1 MAHTGNPSP
10 VANLKCDWPPESTV
24 GCGVADVSSDRADR
38 IMATINDLAQAEGTP
53 VSIRH
58 VCQACAIAMHASG
71 VALYVI
77 GDLGLGEPVHATDPV
92 SERVA
97 ELQVTLGEGPAMQ
110 ALAEVRAVAVPDLSS
125 LPAQRD
131 WPVFAA
137 QVWAMGIRATF
148 VYPLAMGAITVG
160 TLEIHRVVPGG
171 LSAAERIDALLY
183 AEVAMHL
190 ILDRVHDVPTLSERE
205 LFASEFGVRWAV
217 VHQATGMVS
226 MQLRADLVTAFLRLR
241 AHAFST
247 GRRLSEVADDVVDRK
262 LWFAPD
268 STGETGPPTDR

>member
-1 MAHTGNPSP
+1 M
-10 VANLKCDWPPESTV
+10 
-24 GCGVADVSSDRADR
+24 ADVSSDRADR
-38 IMATINDLAQAEGTP
+38 IMAAINQLAQAEGAP

-58 VCQACAIAMHASG
+58 VCQACANAMQASG

-77 GDLGLGEPVHATDPV
+77 GDLGLGEPVHATGPV

-97 ELQVTLGEGPAMQ
+97 ELQVTLGEGPAVL
-110 ALAEVRAVAVPDLSS
+110 ALAEVRAVAAPDLSGRQ
-125 LPAQRD
+125 ARRD

-137 QVWAMGIRATF
+137 QAWAMGIRAVF
-148 VYPLAMGAITVG
+148 VYPLAMGAITIG
-160 TLEIHRVVPGG
+160 TLEVHRVVPGG

-190 ILDRVHDVPTLSERE
+190 ILDRVQDVPTLAERQ
-205 LFASEFGVRWAV
+205 LFDSDFGQRWAV

-226 MQLRADLVTAFLRLR
+226 GQLDADLTTAFLRLR

-268 STGETGPPTDR
+268 VTGEAGNGTDAGTER